1 MFYSKNQLERYKDK
15 DFVQAQFEEITRD
28 VPAFKK
34 IFHVFVDE
42 RDKCLAY
49 SLQECVRNSEFIIFF
64 NIFIDTHFFKCN

>member
-1 MFYSKNQLERYKDK
+1 MLFYNSKEQLERYKDR

-49 SLQECVRNSEFIIFF
+49 SLQECVRSGKSVISRVG
-64 NIFIDTHFFKCN
+64 